1 MSSNRI
7 KKEKKT
13 KLLKI
18 VIISI
23 LAFAL
28 GYYMLFYVS
37 RMLKPI
43 LGNTF
48 HILMGCILISVSV
61 LVLFVN
67 LKSHFFPK
75 RKTKRSNVVFLED
88 ELKKTKRSN

>member
-18 VIISI
+18 VVISI

>member
-7 KKEKKT
+7 KKEKQVKLTKT
-13 KLLKI
+13 V
-18 VIISI
+18 VITL
-23 LAFAL
+23 LAFGL

-43 LGNTF
+43 FGNTF
-48 HILMGCILISVSV
+48 HILVGCILISVSL

-67 LKSHFFPK
+67 LKSYFFPK
-75 RKTKRSNVVFLED
+75 RKKKRSNVVFLED
-88 ELKKTKRSN
+88 ELKKTKKNN